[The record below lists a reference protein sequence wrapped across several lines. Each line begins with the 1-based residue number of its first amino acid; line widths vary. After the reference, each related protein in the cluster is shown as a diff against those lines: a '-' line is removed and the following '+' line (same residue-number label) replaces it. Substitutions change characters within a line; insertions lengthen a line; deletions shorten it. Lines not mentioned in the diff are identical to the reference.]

1 MSSTAAVLDLRTI
14 AKQYDENNW
23 NDGSIAYFKKK
34 GDNSA
39 LFPAYMAAKT
49 LAEKAFWKFRDE
61 HKPSFG
67 MSSTHPR

>member
-1 MSSTAAVLDLRTI
+1 MVELRI
-14 AKQYDENNW
+14 EARLYDENDW
-23 NDGSIAYFKKK
+23 NTQSIQYFEKK

-39 LFPAYMAAKT
+39 PFPAYMAAKT
-49 LAEKAFWKFRDE
+49 LAERAFWKFRDE